1 METDVF
7 VVIESNTRYRFA
19 RLRSESS
26 GQLLHTELYV
36 EREGGAAERLHV
48 GDRVGGRVRGQS
60 LHAPFFVER
69 AAPPEQ
75 SVADMESLLAALGR
89 FGLQVPLSA
98 RQLAEEQ
105 WRSREAEEG
114 LVHASLR
121 EALHPQLTFL
131 FDWEQAHPLEDPRL
145 LDRLAGAMR
154 PHVPGYSVELV
165 PGEGHSAA
173 FLLQPRGVRVPAGE
187 AEWEHPTPRYAALVE
202 ATNALLEHHGAAV
215 RWVRLRED
223 WLLAPPEL
231 ARLLMARGLL
241 LGPLE

>member
-19 RLRSESS
+19 RLQSESS
-26 GQLLHTELYV
+26 GQQLHTGLYV
-36 EREGGAAERLHV
+36 ERAGGAAERLHV
-48 GDRVGGRVRGQS
+48 GDRVRGRVRGQS
-60 LHAPFFVER
+60 LHAPVFVER

-75 SVADMESLLAALGR
+75 AVADMESLLAALGR
-89 FGLQVPLSA
+89 FGLQVALSA

-114 LVHASLR
+114 VVHASLR

-145 LDRLAGAMR
+145 LDRLSGAMR
-154 PHVPGYSVELV
+154 PHVPGCSVELL
-165 PGEGHSAA
+165 PGEGGAA
-173 FLLQPRGVRVPAGE
+173 TLLLQPGGTRVPAPE

-202 ATNALLEHHGAAV
+202 ASNALLERHGAPV